1 MNIDY
6 TKLNHRIV
14 EQAHEASRT
23 FIALNEDQKEELL
36 RSKIKRAEA
45 LLRSRH
51 VYHTVKD

>member
-23 FIALNEDQKEELL
+23 FLALNEDQKEELF
-36 RSKIKRAEA
+36 RSKVERARA
-45 LLRSRH
+45 LLQSRH